1 MKQIKMYRET
11 KLFFNKYRS
20 RCPRTPSIKVIVNKP
35 NEVWSVDL
43 AFVDI
48 FAKYNSGVNYLLVA
62 VDRL

>member
-1 MKQIKMYRET
+1 MKQINMYLET

-20 RCPRTPSIKVIVNKP
+20 RCPKTPGIKVIVNKP

-43 AFVDI
+43 AFVEN
-48 FAKYNSGVNYLLVA
+48 FAKYNRGVIYLLVA